1 MTSSKTA
8 IKIHS
13 VESQTRLFFLINP
26 TSRELRELKKKKKSL
41 VLVDQKSQESPSEK
55 SIRTQGPS

>member
-26 TSRELRELKKKKKSL
+26 TSRELRELKKKKKIS
-41 VLVDQKSQESPSEK
+41 
-55 SIRTQGPS
+55 GPSGPEVPGISI